1 MTKLILFFGFGYT
14 AKYIS
19 DLFLDSD
26 YNLYGT
32 SRDKSKKNL
41 SNNKVQIIDFDIE
54 AVSQILPSAH
64 HLIISIPPSQQGKD
78 PVLGLFDQIIS
89 NYAQTIES
97 IIYLSATSVY
107 GDHKGLWVNE
117 QTDIIPSGQ
126 RADLRYKAELA
137 WQKFA
142 KQNQINI
149 KILRLAGIYGPYRN
163 SLTQIKNN
171 TARSI
176 QKKGQVFSRI
186 HVKDIASTVKFMI
199 TQCNTIEG
207 IFNLCDDFPCST
219 VEVNNYAAKLL
230 NVPPPIIIDFNDAE
244 LSEMAKDFYSN
255 CRKVSNKKLK
265 KLLGTGLIY
274 PDYKAGLENILK
286 TNEY

>member
-117 QTDIIPSGQ
+117 QTDIIPGGQ

-171 TARSI
+171 NARSI